1 MESMELFSPAFFAAL
16 LSIILIDL
24 ALAGDNAI
32 VIGLAARKVPKHM
45 QKKVLFWGS
54 IAAVAVRAIC
64 TMFVVWLLKIPGFL
78 LAGGLVLIY
87 IAWKLVQPSDES
99 AHEIKMGSDVS
110 LRSAIQTIVIA
121 DTAMGIEN
129 VLAIGGVAHGS
140 FLLVVI
146 GLLISVPIIMFGSQ
160 IVVKMVEK
168 YPSIIWMGGAIL
180 AYTAVNM
187 MFNEGFMADWVKPF
201 AWVEWVVTAVVVAAI
216 VVPVLLRKPTPVVK
230 D

>member
-1 MESMELFSPAFFAAL
+1 MELFSPAFFAAL

-45 QKKVLFWGS
+45 QNKVLFWGA
-54 IAAVAVRAIC
+54 IAAVVVRAIC

-78 LAGGLVLIY
+78 LGGGLILMV
-87 IAWKLVQPSDES
+87 IAWKLVQPADDA
-99 AHEIKMGSDVS
+99 AHDIKMGADVS

-121 DTAMGIEN
+121 DTAMGVEN

-168 YPSIIWMGGAIL
+168 YPSIIWLGGAIL

-187 MFNEGFMADWVKPF
+187 MFNEGFVATWSQPF
-201 AWVEWVVTAVVVAAI
+201 AWLEWVLTALAIAI
-216 VVPVLLRKPTPVVK
+216 VVVPVWLRKPAPVVQ